1 MIDVLVFLFEN
12 YFDFKS
18 HPAPDALVRKL
29 SAAGFEPD
37 EISLALDWLHELKTA
52 RPIDFVTDQ
61 RAIRVFTDDE
71 QARLAAG
78 CLDFV
83 TFLESAG
90 VVTPPLRELILD
102 RAMELEDDQ
111 ISLEKL
117 KVIVLMV
124 LWSQDQDIE
133 PLNEQEADHRRETF
147 RRRRHRARARRLH
160 QARRLFRERGLVLS
174 SADRSSA

>member
-124 LWSQDQDIE
+124 LWSQDQDLE
-133 PLNEQEADHRRETF
+133 PLIIEELLNAPEDV
-147 RRRRHRARARRLH
+147 
-160 QARRLFRERGLVLS
+160 LVH
-174 SADRSSA
+174 